1 MTWLGRLLRRGALER
16 DLDREMRFHIDA
28 ATDDLVRGGMS
39 RADARRTALLQFG
52 GVEQVKEQAR
62 DARGTRPVEDF
73 FSDVRHALR
82 AMRRAPGLSLAAVL
96 TLAVGIGANTSVWSI
111 MDALLRRALPV
122 ERPDELYA
130 VRRVRLGSAD
140 EKRSRGDGQ
149 DRQVSYA
156 MMEQMRAALPDSAR
170 LAGMSAIVRLYA
182 LVLDQ
187 PEPVL
192 AQLVSGDFFTVAGA
206 RPQLG
211 RLLAP
216 SDANEIGGAPVVVI
230 TDQFWER
237 RFGRDESVI
246 GRRIRVS
253 GTPVTIVGVSHRGFG
268 GLTVGLPVDVFV
280 PLTMQ
285 HEVRYRGNASSSNAD
300 TEKPWIPQK
309 GISWLTLIARLRP
322 TEAPVAAARIAATFH
337 AYLVDELATRD
348 SAARAFGLRERI
360 TLEPIPLGFSTL
372 RAQFG
377 DPLKFLFA
385 GVGLIL
391 LITCANLAGLLLA
404 RSAARTHETAVRV
417 SLGAG
422 PGRLIRQALTESL
435 TLAVIGGGVGLGVAH
450 WTTRVLLTLAS
461 TGTRPIPLDATI
473 DARVVV
479 FDLAVTL
486 AAGLLF
492 GAAPALRVA
501 RTDLYDSFRSGGR
514 VVAGTSSHRLPLGR
528 LLVMAQIALSL
539 ILVTSAGVFV
549 RTFQNLV
556 RVDVG
561 YERERLV
568 TARFDLRAAGYTAD
582 QLPALDA
589 ALLSAL
595 RTIPGVQSASLSV
608 NGIAAGSVQ
617 TSNFNP
623 PGRNLP
629 PNDNTGQEDFVSA
642 DFFKTVGMQLV
653 SGRAF
658 NELDAKESQPVVVVN
673 QSAARKFLGT
683 DSVVGAHFGY
693 GTEQPWIIVGVVRDA
708 RINSFREAPPP
719 MIFHPLSQAP
729 QLYVAT
735 AEVRV
740 AGSPTGVI
748 AGVRNAIGSVSRT
761 IPIRDI
767 TPMELL
773 LERGLIRER
782 MVARLA
788 AGFGILALLLAAIGL
803 YGVISYSVARR
814 TNEMGVRLALG
825 ASPVSVAWVVLRD
838 SLATIALGLGLGVL
852 LWFPLLGLTT
862 KLLYG
867 LSPHDPT
874 NLGAGALL
882 LLVAG
887 VLAAVHPAVRAS
899 RIDPI
904 DAIRAE

>member
-1 MTWLGRLLRRGALER
+1 MTWLGRLFRRRALER
-16 DLDREMRFHIDA
+16 DLDREVRFHIDA
-28 ATDDLVRGGMS
+28 ATDDLERAGMS

-52 GVEQVKEQAR
+52 GVEQMKEHAR
-62 DARGTRPVEDF
+62 DARGTRAVEDF
-73 FSDVRHALR
+73 FSDIRHALR

-96 TLAVGIGANTSVWSI
+96 TLAIGIGANTSVWRI
-111 MDALLRRALPV
+111 MDALMRRALPV
-122 ERPDELYA
+122 ERPEELYT
-130 VRRVRLGSAD
+130 VKRVRLGD
-140 EKRSRGDGQ
+140 NDGQRGRGDGQ
-149 DRQVSYA
+149 DRQVSYPT
-156 MMEQMRAALPDSAR
+156 MQQMRAALPDSTR

-182 LVLDQ
+182 LMVDQ
-187 PEPVL
+187 TEPVL
-192 AQLVSGDFFTVAGA
+192 AQLVSGDFFTVAGV

-211 RLLAP
+211 RLLTP
-216 SDANEIGGAPVVVI
+216 SDARELGGAPVVVI
-230 TDQFWER
+230 TDEFWER
-237 RFGRDESVI
+237 RFGRDRSVI
-246 GRRIRVS
+246 GRRIRIS

-268 GLTVGLPVDVFV
+268 GLTVGLPVDVFI

-285 HEVRYRGNASSSNAD
+285 HEVRYRGNATSSNAD

-309 GISWLTLIARLRP
+309 GISWLTLIARLP
-322 TEAPVAAARIAATFH
+322 STEAPAAAARIEVPFH
-337 AYLVDELATRD
+337 AYLVEELATRD
-348 SAARAFGLRERI
+348 SATRAFGLRERI
-360 TLEPIPLGFSTL
+360 TLESIPLGFSTL

-377 DPLKFLFA
+377 DPLRFLFA

-435 TLAVIGGGVGLGVAH
+435 TLAVIAGAVGLGVAQ
-450 WTTRVLLTLAS
+450 WTTRVLLMLAS
-461 TGTRPIPLDATI
+461 TGTRPVPLDASI
-473 DARVVV
+473 DARVVI
-479 FDLAVTL
+479 FDLTVAL

-492 GAAPALRVA
+492 GAAPAIRVA
-501 RTDLYDSFRSGGR
+501 RTDLYDSFRTGGR
-514 VVAGTSSHRLPLGR
+514 VVGGTGSHRMPLGR

-556 RVDVG
+556 HVDVG

-582 QLPALDA
+582 QLPALDDR
-589 ALLSAL
+589 LLAAL
-595 RTIPGVQSASLSV
+595 RTIPGVQSASLSMH
-608 NGIAAGSVQ
+608 GIATGSLQ
-617 TSNFNP
+617 TSNFDP
-623 PGRNLP
+623 PGRKLP
-629 PNDNTGQEDFVSA
+629 PNDNSGQEDFVSA
-642 DFFKTVGMQLV
+642 DFFKTVGIQLV
-653 SGRAF
+653 RGRTF
-658 NELDAKESQPVVVVN
+658 NDLDTKASQLVVIVS

-693 GTEQPWIIVGVVRDA
+693 GSSQPWIIVGVVRDA
-708 RINSFREAPPP
+708 RVNSFREAPPP

-729 QLYVAT
+729 ELYVSSA
-735 AEVRV
+735 AVRV
-740 AGSPTGVI
+740 AGNPTSAI
-748 AGVRNAIGSVSRT
+748 AGVRGAIASVSRT
-761 IPIRDI
+761 IPVRDV

-825 ASPVSVAWVVLRD
+825 ASPVGVAWVVLRD
-838 SLATIALGLGLGVL
+838 SLATIALGLGVGLL
-852 LWFPLLGLTT
+852 LWFPLLGFTT
-862 KLLYG
+862 KLLFG
-867 LSPHDPT
+867 LSAHDPT
-874 NLGAGALL
+874 SLGAGVLL

-887 VLAAVHPAVRAS
+887 LLAALHPAVRAA

>member
-1 MTWLGRLLRRGALER
+1 
-16 DLDREMRFHIDA
+16 
-28 ATDDLVRGGMS
+28 
-39 RADARRTALLQFG
+39 
-52 GVEQVKEQAR
+52 
-62 DARGTRPVEDF
+62 
-73 FSDVRHALR
+73 
-82 AMRRAPGLSLAAVL
+82 
-96 TLAVGIGANTSVWSI
+96 
-111 MDALLRRALPV
+111 
-122 ERPDELYA
+122 
-130 VRRVRLGSAD
+130 
-140 EKRSRGDGQ
+140 
-149 DRQVSYA
+149 
-156 MMEQMRAALPDSAR
+156 
-170 LAGMSAIVRLYA
+170 
-182 LVLDQ
+182 
-187 PEPVL
+187 
-192 AQLVSGDFFTVAGA
+192 
-206 RPQLG
+206 
-211 RLLAP
+211 
-216 SDANEIGGAPVVVI
+216 
-230 TDQFWER
+230 
-237 RFGRDESVI
+237 
-246 GRRIRVS
+246 
-253 GTPVTIVGVSHRGFG
+253 
-268 GLTVGLPVDVFV
+268 
-280 PLTMQ
+280 
-285 HEVRYRGNASSSNAD
+285 
-300 TEKPWIPQK
+300 
-309 GISWLTLIARLRP
+309 
-322 TEAPVAAARIAATFH
+322 
-337 AYLVDELATRD
+337 
-348 SAARAFGLRERI
+348 
-360 TLEPIPLGFSTL
+360 
-372 RAQFG
+372 
-377 DPLKFLFA
+377 
-385 GVGLIL
+385 
-391 LITCANLAGLLLA
+391 
-404 RSAARTHETAVRV
+404 
-417 SLGAG
+417 
-422 PGRLIRQALTESL
+422 
-435 TLAVIGGGVGLGVAH
+435 
-450 WTTRVLLTLAS
+450 
-461 TGTRPIPLDATI
+461 
-473 DARVVV
+473 
-479 FDLAVTL
+479 
-486 AAGLLF
+486 
-492 GAAPALRVA
+492 
-501 RTDLYDSFRSGGR
+501 
-514 VVAGTSSHRLPLGR
+514 
-528 LLVMAQIALSL
+528 
-539 ILVTSAGVFV
+539 
-549 RTFQNLV
+549 
-556 RVDVG
+556 
-561 YERERLV
+561 V

-582 QLPALDA
+582 QLPALDD

-708 RINSFREAPPP
+708 RVNSFREAPPP

-729 QLYVAT
+729 VLYVAT

-748 AGVRNAIGSVSRT
+748 AGVRNAIGSVSLT